1 MNSYVQIMF
10 MFFLSS
16 KLIFLI
22 LNSCFI
28 LCTHGLIFS
37 KNRHNM
43 LSALYNEPGKVTWH
57 LQSIQCLG
65 LVFVKKLMAASEKH
79 TAQQARKSNLRVHQI
94 FFRTKYIWL
103 ENMPHSPSTSNST
116 SITPSRKMIVEK
128 NHKED
133 DPQKTACTLTSANLN
148 SNPNFNLTCNS
159 QTFSNIANFQH
170 QQHHKM
176 MHPEVISDAC
186 QFNAKPFQYH
196 YLPTSATS
204 QDDAPREH
212 LR

>member
-43 LSALYNEPGKVTWH
+43 LSALYNEPDKVTWH

-65 LVFVKKLMAASEKH
+65 LVFVKKLMAAREKH

-94 FFRTKYIWL
+94 FFRTKYI
-103 ENMPHSPSTSNST
+103 
-116 SITPSRKMIVEK
+116 
-128 NHKED
+128 
-133 DPQKTACTLTSANLN
+133 
-148 SNPNFNLTCNS
+148 
-159 QTFSNIANFQH
+159 
-170 QQHHKM
+170 
-176 MHPEVISDAC
+176 
-186 QFNAKPFQYH
+186 
-196 YLPTSATS
+196 
-204 QDDAPREH
+204 
-212 LR
+212 